1 MEEAQE
7 NQLNIQI
14 QETKQ
19 TSLEFHGDGNIN
31 SNKTSSKL
39 KQRKRWF
46 HLAIFSI
53 LVLCGQLTATLLGR
67 LYYEKGGK
75 SKYMAALVQCAGFPI
90 LLPLLCVTSR
100 KNPMTDT
107 NLSMKLSLAALYI
120 IFGTFLALICLLYA
134 VGLKNL
140 PASTFSLI
148 CASQLGINAFSSYF
162 LNSQKLTPY
171 ILNSILLLTTSSIL
185 LVLQSDSTGPS
196 TEGKYVLGFICT
208 LSGAAGYALQL
219 SLAQRAYGKVLK
231 RQTIKEILNVIFYE
245 SLVTTCTLL
254 VGLFVSGE
262 WKTLKAEMHEF
273 QLGKKS
279 YVMILVWTALAWQVF
294 SIGLVALILKVSSL
308 FANVVST
315 VNVPA
320 IPILAVVVFQEKMT
334 GIKVVAMILAIWG
347 SISYVYQQY
356 LDDAKSKEENKIP
369 HQENETFTA

>member
-148 CASQLGINAFSSYF
+148 CASQSFYRRKVCVGVYLHPQRCCWICVTA
-162 LNSQKLTPY
+162 
-171 ILNSILLLTTSSIL
+171 ITS
-185 LVLQSDSTGPS
+185 P
-196 TEGKYVLGFICT
+196 EGLWK
-208 LSGAAGYALQL
+208 
-219 SLAQRAYGKVLK
+219 
-231 RQTIKEILNVIFYE
+231 
-245 SLVTTCTLL
+245 
-254 VGLFVSGE
+254 GLFVSGE

>member
-148 CASQLGINAFSSYF
+148 CASQL
-162 LNSQKLTPY
+162 
-171 ILNSILLLTTSSIL
+171 
-185 LVLQSDSTGPS
+185 
-196 TEGKYVLGFICT
+196 EGKYVLGFICT

>member
-67 LYYEKGGK
+67 LYYEK
-75 SKYMAALVQCAGFPI
+75 
-90 LLPLLCVTSR
+90 
-100 KNPMTDT
+100 
-107 NLSMKLSLAALYI
+107 
-120 IFGTFLALICLLYA
+120 